1 MPQPSEL
8 PANEYSST
16 YFVHDRRSQKE
27 LTRVKIQ
34 DHLVTAAMGGVL
46 PEQPDP
52 SIFQR
57 VLDIGCGTGGWA
69 IDAAQAYPNMSLA
82 GIDVSRPMIEYA
94 RNQAE
99 ALQLTQRV
107 EFHVMDALLILEF
120 PPDYFDLV
128 NIRFGASF
136 MRIWDWPKLF
146 SEMLRV
152 SCPGGVIRVTEPE
165 NFNQCTSPAHI
176 RFNEMIQCALFHAGH
191 LFESTPAGIT
201 LHLADLF
208 TRHGVQQVQT
218 RAYTLEFQAGTSEG
232 QSYIEDVEHLFYTVR
247 PFIQKW
253 GCASQDYDALYSQLL
268 EELRQSTYHSTW
280 KFLIA
285 WGNK

>member
-1 MPQPSEL
+1 MPQPSEH
-8 PANEYSST
+8 PAHEYSST

-82 GIDVSRPMIEYA
+82 GMDVSKPMIEYA
-94 RNQAE
+94 RAQAE
-99 ALQLTQRV
+99 ALQLAPRV
-107 EFHVMDALLILEF
+107 KFYVMDALLILEF

-128 NIRFGASF
+128 NIRFGTSF

-146 SEMLRV
+146 SEMMRV
-152 SCPGGVIRVTEPE
+152 SRPGGVIRVTEPE
-165 NFNQCTSPAHI
+165 IFNQCTSSAHS
-176 RFNEMIQCALFHAGH
+176 RFNEMFQCALFHAGH
-191 LFESTPAGIT
+191 LFEQTPDGIIP
-201 LHLADLF
+201 HLADLF
-208 TRHGVQQVQT
+208 TRHGVLQVQT
-218 RAYTLEFQAGTSEG
+218 KAHTLEFWAGTPEG
-232 QSYIEDVEHLFYTVR
+232 QIYIEDVEHLFHTVR
-247 PFIQKW
+247 PFLQKC

-268 EELRQSTYHSTW
+268 EELRQPTYHSTW
-280 KFLIA
+280 KFLTA
-285 WGNK
+285 WGTK